1 MRLRVGL
8 IDSGLDE
15 SMLEKVAEARAF
27 PPVKHSTGDLPDN
40 RDRIGH
46 GSHVGRIIC
55 QGDVEIALFSAQ
67 VFFDRL
73 RCSAVQVAD
82 ALDWLRSQHV
92 RVINLSLGLRED
104 NAALRA
110 ACDHALRA
118 GIILCASAP
127 ARGPQVYP
135 AAYPGVLRATGD
147 ARCRPG
153 EISCLG
159 TGQADFG
166 ACVRTGSST
175 VAGASIGCAGV
186 TRAVLDCLAMRGD
199 MDRIELLA
207 HLRRSARYQGPERRR
222 DQAVTQKPR
231 GQGGNDEIPGR

>member
-1 MRLRVGL
+1 MGLRVGL

-15 SMLEKVAEARAF
+15 AMLEQVTAARAF
-27 PPVKHSTGDLPDN
+27 PPVASGPGDIPDN

-55 QGDVEIALFSAQ
+55 QGNTGIALFSAR

-73 RCSAVQVAD
+73 QCSAAQVAS

-104 NAALRA
+104 NAALRE
-110 ACDHALRA
+110 ACDQALRA

-147 ARCRPG
+147 ARCQPG

-159 TGQADFG
+159 TEQADVG
-166 ACVRTGSST
+166 ACVRTDPPT
-175 VAGASIGCAGV
+175 IAGASIGCAGV
-186 TRAVLDCLAMRGD
+186 TRAVVDCLAMGGD

-207 HLRRSARYQGPERRR
+207 RLCRSARYQGPERRR
-222 DQAVTQKPR
+222 DQAVTQEP
-231 GQGGNDEIPGR
+231 GSQGANGGITGR